1 MNCGPKI
8 PHINLDPGAIP
19 SLGFMVMVMAL
30 RSCVVAFESMFTQKP
45 LGHGSS
51 KSLKSHPKV
60 VPLTCSIEICGNL
73 PLGDGL
79 DANFAKHYTLL
90 LMIFFEDY
98 ILRFYV
104 WVLNSITNVSNWF
117 RHNILD
123 TIFSSNTC
131 CSNWHQFQC
140 LEWAIYE
147 RHTIQGLIIGWKAR

>member
-1 MNCGPKI
+1 MGFHVDLSSIEDVMNRGPKI

-79 DANFAKHYTLL
+79 DANFAKH
-90 LMIFFEDY
+90 
-98 ILRFYV
+98 
-104 WVLNSITNVSNWF
+104 
-117 RHNILD
+117 
-123 TIFSSNTC
+123 
-131 CSNWHQFQC
+131 
-140 LEWAIYE
+140 
-147 RHTIQGLIIGWKAR
+147 